1 MSGKSPLTPEELQ
14 EAVRL
19 VVADYRGFLTRLPAP
34 GTQDDP
40 KAFTAHH
47 AAARSA
53 LAHLE
58 HLLKL
63 TRSSADADTAVE
75 ATALIAEARR
85 SIQAAEQEDRL
96 THALRDWAENEDAHE
111 DGDPH

>member
-1 MSGKSPLTPEELQ
+1 MTPLTPEELNRT
-14 EAVRL
+14 VRK
-19 VVADYRGFLTRLPAP
+19 VVADYEAFVARGPAP
-34 GTQDDP
+34 GTHEDP

-63 TRSSADADTAVE
+63 NRGAVQTE
-75 ATALIAEARR
+75 AVAEAGLLIAEARR
-85 SIQAAEQEDRL
+85 SIEIAEREDRE
-96 THALRDWAENEDAHE
+96 AEERAED
-111 DGDPH
+111 DDD

>member
-1 MSGKSPLTPEELQ
+1 MTPLTPEELRR
-14 EAVRL
+14 AIRK
-19 VVADYRGFLTRLPAP
+19 VVADYEAFVSRGPAP
-34 GTQDDP
+34 GAHEDP

-63 TRSSADADTAVE
+63 NRGQVETDAVAE
-75 ATALIAEARR
+75 AGALIAEARR
-85 SIQAAEQEDRL
+85 SIQIAEQEDQEGEEN
-96 THALRDWAENEDAHE
+96 AEDDDSA
-111 DGDPH
+111 